1 MIEEVTDLRKKVGE
15 YETQNQKLS
24 MQTKTLEHEV
34 KESDKYKNAI
44 EFLKE
49 ELKKTKQDYHM

>member
-1 MIEEVTDLRKKVGE
+1 
-15 YETQNQKLS
+15 

-49 ELKKTKQDYHM
+49 ELKKTK